1 MAEVTVT
8 VNGRSYTVGCG
19 DGEESHVRD
28 LAGFLDAQVRGLVA
42 EVGQVGEAR
51 LLLMAAMMIIDDLGE
66 AEARVKE
73 LGREVAA
80 LQAELAGADPTGDV
94 TSEISHRLEAVISRL
109 ESA

>member
-28 LAGFLDAQVRGLVA
+28 LASFLDSQVRGLVA

-51 LLLMAAMMIIDDLGE
+51 LLLMAALMIIDDLGE
-66 AEARVKE
+66 VEGRIKE

-80 LQAELAGADPTGDV
+80 LQAEIAEADADSEVTG
-94 TSEISHRLEAVISRL
+94 EFARRLEAVAAQL